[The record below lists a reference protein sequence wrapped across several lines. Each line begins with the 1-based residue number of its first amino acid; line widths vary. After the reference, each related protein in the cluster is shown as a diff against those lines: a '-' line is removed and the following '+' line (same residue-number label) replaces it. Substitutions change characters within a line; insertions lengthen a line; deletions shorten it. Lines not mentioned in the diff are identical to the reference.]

1 MVKTAGEGLD
11 VYFAELVDPRVERT
25 KCHKLLDIVVIAI
38 LGVICGAEGWTDLE
52 AFGEAR
58 LEWLQSFL
66 ELPNGIPSHDTFGR
80 VFARLDPAQFARCFA
95 SWMQAVKQVTRGK
108 VIAID
113 GKCLRHSFD
122 GALGKAAL
130 HMVSAWATANHLV
143 LGQQRV
149 DSKSNEIT
157 AIPALLEQLAVQ
169 GCIVTVDAMG
179 CQKEIASRIVAQ
191 GGDYVLAL
199 KENQPHLHE
208 DVVSLFIWADNV
220 GFEGIAHELA
230 ETTNASH
237 GRIEVRHCWT
247 ISDPQCL
254 EMIADHSEWCGLRT
268 VIRVEARRTQGTQT
282 SVETRYYISSLPDSV
297 DDLAQRALESVRSHW
312 DIENGL
318 HWILDVV
325 FREDD
330 SRIRTGHAPE
340 NFAWLRRMALTLL
353 RNETSQRKSVRA
365 KRLRAGWDT
374 DYLLKVLAF

>member
-1 MVKTAGEGLD
+1 MVQAAGEGLD
-11 VYFAELVDPRVERT
+11 VHFAELVDPRVERT

-38 LGVICGAEGWTDLE
+38 LGVICGAEGWTHLE
-52 AFGEAR
+52 EFGEAR
-58 LEWLQSFL
+58 LAWLQSFL

-95 SWMQAVKQVTRGK
+95 SWMQAVQQATQGE

-113 GKCLRHSFD
+113 GKCLRRSFD
-122 GALGKAAL
+122 GVAGKAAL

-143 LGQQRV
+143 LGQQSV

-157 AIPALLEQLAVQ
+157 AIPVLLEQLAVH

-179 CQKEIASRIVAQ
+179 CQKEIASQIVAQ

-199 KENQPHLHE
+199 KENQPHLYE
-208 DVVSLFIWADNV
+208 DVVSLFTWADNV
-220 GFEGIAHELA
+220 AYEGIAHELA
-230 ETTNASH
+230 ETTNAAH
-237 GRIEVRHCWT
+237 GRIEVRCCWT

-254 EMIADHSEWCGLRT
+254 AMIADRAQWANLRT
-268 VIRVEARRTQGTQT
+268 VIRVQARRTQGTQT
-282 SVETRYYISSLPDSV
+282 SEETRYYISSLPASV
-297 DDLAQRALESVRSHW
+297 EHLAQRALESVRSHW

-325 FREDD
+325 FHEDD
-330 SRIRTGHAPE
+330 SRIRTGHAAE

-374 DYLLKVLAF
+374 DYLLKVLAI